1 MAMSSSD
8 IRPAAAVLAFLCC
21 VALGAEQT
29 AAYPV
34 QRVVD
39 GDTVVLATI
48 GTVRLIGVDTPETV
62 DPREPVQRFGLESA
76 AFLRSLLDGQS
87 VRVEYDRQRLDK
99 YRRTLAYLALL
110 DGTSVNLEIVRQGYG
125 HAYLDYPFD
134 RMDAFRA
141 AEREAR
147 EAKRGLWADAP
158 PAGQA
163 ALSPPTPTKVWV
175 NTSSKVYHC
184 PGTRY
189 YGTTARGDYMDE
201 ADAQQKGFRS
211 AYGRTC
217 GPSSAAPSSA
227 PSAVQPVLPQAGS
240 ATRPVAQ
247 TADTKVWVNTSS
259 KVYHCPGARYYGTTA
274 RGEYMAEGDAV
285 RQGHRP
291 AGGKSCGPT
300 NQSPRAETTNERAV
314 VSDVNTTSNSDVQVW
329 VNTSSRVYHCP
340 GTRYYG
346 ATKNGQYMPQK
357 AAQAAGHRPASG
369 NICR

>member
-1 MAMSSSD
+1 MAKSD
-8 IRPAAAVLAFLCC
+8 RLLAATLALLCC
-21 VALGAEQT
+21 VTLGADQT
-29 AAYPV
+29 AAYRV

-62 DPREPVQRFGLESA
+62 DPRKPVQRFGLESA

-99 YRRTLAYLALL
+99 YRRTLAYLYLL
-110 DGTSVNLEIVRQGYG
+110 DGTFVNLEIIRQGFG
-125 HAYLDYPFD
+125 HAYLNYPFD
-134 RMDAFRA
+134 KMEVFRS
-141 AEREAR
+141 AERDAR

-158 PAGQA
+158 VARQA
-163 ALSPPTPTKVWV
+163 ASSPEPVKVWV

-189 YGTTARGDYMDE
+189 YGTTARG
-201 ADAQQKGFRS
+201 
-211 AYGRTC
+211 
-217 GPSSAAPSSA
+217 
-227 PSAVQPVLPQAGS
+227 
-240 ATRPVAQ
+240 
-247 TADTKVWVNTSS
+247 
-259 KVYHCPGARYYGTTA
+259 
-274 RGEYMAEGDAV
+274 EYMAEGEAV

-300 NQSPRAETTNERAV
+300 AQTPMADPAQTPPADTTPLPA
-314 VSDVNTTSNSDVQVW
+314 VSDVKNSVAPDVRVW

-346 ATKNGQYMPQK
+346 ATKAGQYMRQQD
-357 AAQAAGHRPASG
+357 AQAAGHRPASG
-369 NICR
+369 NTCR